1 VGTILQR
8 IYNILLISVL
18 VTSGA
23 QAWFDT
29 SWLYRAE
36 FTVTEADGVTLTD
49 QQVEIILS
57 AADFN
62 TSYVWST
69 AGQDLR
75 VLAADDATPLDFFI
89 EAWDPG
95 AQTARVQVKIPSL
108 APGASTSVFL
118 YVGNPGAATAS
129 DPTTTLTET
138 GLRYHTRN
146 SSFNPTNKAQAVNTF
161 NSLSDGVAGY
171 GCTTVTNFTNIRNSN
186 LFGTTNSNIA
196 FFSNHHFEVTPATQG
211 VWQFRF
217 GGDYGRGGGLYVDDV
232 PLEED
237 WNNDLWWAFNFAN
250 PDVLQGSTA
259 FLNPGYHTLQLI
271 GYEGCCDG
279 GTTVQFQ
286 NPTTGGW
293 QAWNTTNATIRSEK
307 CLLTAVNTVHATV
320 PNLST
325 SAKTWVDQNGGQ
337 LISADVLRYT
347 ITLNESN
354 NVEAQNVRVL
364 DDIPALVGSLSV
376 VSIPV
381 GATDN
386 STLAGGVNGTGLL
399 DISGIDV
406 PANGSVSIVF
416 DVTLAT
422 ITSSSIINNAAN
434 LTNSG
439 GVSNVTV
446 NAPPANAIANPLF
459 VVSKVSDVATGNP
472 GDVVTYTIT
481 VTNTGTGTAS
491 NVLLNDDM
499 SPHTSFRLNSY
510 GAGIHIQCSS
520 GCPASGL
527 SLGTTVYSNDNAST
541 FTHTP
546 SSGLGGAPAGFDGSV
561 TDWRLPMTGS
571 MNAGGASFSIQYQS
585 QIK

>member
-1 VGTILQR
+1 MHH
-8 IYNILLISVL
+8 IYKILLISVL
-18 VTSGA
+18 LATSV

-29 SWLYRAE
+29 DWPYRAE

-49 QQVEIILS
+49 QQVEVALS

-62 TSYVWST
+62 TSYAWST

-75 VLAADDATPLDFFI
+75 VLAADDTTPLDFFI
-89 EAWDPG
+89 EAWDQG

-108 APGASTSVFL
+108 APNATTSVFL
-118 YVGNPGAATAS
+118 YVGNTAVATAS
-129 DPTTTLTET
+129 DATTALTEV

-146 SSFNPTNKAQAVNTF
+146 SNFNPANKTQAVNAF
-161 NSLSDGVAGY
+161 NGLPDTVAGY
-171 GCTTVTNFTNIRNSN
+171 GCATVTNFTNIRNSN

-196 FFSNHHFEVTPATQG
+196 FFSNHHFEVTAATQG

-237 WNNDLWWAFNFAN
+237 WNNDLWWAFNFGN
-250 PDVLQGSTA
+250 PDVLQGSTG
-259 FLNPGYHTLQLI
+259 FLNTGYHTLQLI
-271 GYEGCCDG
+271 GFEGCCDG

-293 QAWNTTNATIRSEK
+293 TAWSTANATIRSEK
-307 CLLTAVNTVHATV
+307 CLLTAVNTAHAIT
-320 PNLST
+320 PNLATST
-325 SAKTWVDQNGGQ
+325 KTWVDQNGGN
-337 LISADVLRYT
+337 LVSADVLRYT

-364 DDIPALVGSLSV
+364 DDMPALVGSLSV
-376 VSIPV
+376 VSIPA

-386 STLAGGVNGTGLL
+386 STVGGGANGTGLL
-399 DISGIDV
+399 DVSGINV

-416 DVTLAT
+416 DVTLAS
-422 ITSSSIINNAAN
+422 ITSSTTINNLAN

-439 GVSNVTV
+439 GVTNITV
-446 NAPPANAIANPLF
+446 NAPPASAITNPLF
-459 VVSKVSDVATGNP
+459 VVSKTSDISTGNP
-472 GDVVTYTIT
+472 GDLVTYTIT
-481 VTNTGTGTAS
+481 VTNTGTGTAT

-499 SPHTSFRLNSY
+499 SSHTNFRVDSY
-510 GAGIHIQCSS
+510 GAGVHFQCSS

-527 SLGTTVYSNDNAST
+527 SLGIATYSDDDAAT
-541 FTHTP
+541 FAHTP
-546 SSGLGGAPAGFDGSV
+546 ISGNGGAPVGFDAEV
-561 TDWRLPMTGS
+561 TDWRLPMTGT
-571 MNAGGASFSIQYQS
+571 MNPNGASFSIQYQS